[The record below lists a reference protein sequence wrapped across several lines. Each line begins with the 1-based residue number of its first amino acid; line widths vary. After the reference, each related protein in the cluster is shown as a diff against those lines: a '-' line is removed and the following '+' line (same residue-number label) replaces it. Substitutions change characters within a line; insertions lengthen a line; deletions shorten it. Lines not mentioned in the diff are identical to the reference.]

1 MPRSKSNINA
11 IYISE
16 RIQECLRPITES
28 DMTTIV
34 APMGYGKTTAA
45 NWYLNKRSDDGD
57 TVLRISV
64 YSDNRELFW
73 KSFRRAFQSTPAGI
87 QMQEM
92 EFPTTSTALGLL
104 SELLQENLSN
114 EKRQYYLFID
124 DYHLMNDLWIV
135 KLLLALSRSLINLH
149 IVVASRE
156 AFLSRS
162 EELQLGHRLHK
173 IGINDLR
180 MNPTELSVYSRRC
193 GVSVNN
199 QQIAE
204 LDKLSEGW
212 FSAVYLNLKSFSQY
226 GTFLTGSHDIYEM
239 LNDSLLVPLT
249 KNERDFLIR
258 ISLADEFTLEQAGF
272 ITRLPET
279 EEIAKKL
286 SQSNAFVQ
294 LLPDGKTYRLH
305 HMLKEC
311 MNRQFAQ
318 MPLQM
323 QSELRSRYG
332 VWHESQ
338 KEYIRSLNFYMSAGN
353 NTAVLRIIG
362 IDAGTQLASMGPEKI
377 CTWLEQCTESELIA
391 DPCGL
396 LVLMRRL
403 FSWRKIPQ
411 MMRMKELLLKAAVD
425 STLDEAEKNNLLGE
439 CDLIMS
445 FLGYNDIAAM
455 SRLHRSAC
463 QKMTRH
469 AISIQKHGSWTFGSP
484 SVLMMFHRETGKMNV
499 ELQAMQESM
508 PYYNRITDDQGIG
521 AEYVMEAEVR
531 YCRGE
536 FVDAHIALEK
546 ARAAANSKGQQYI
559 MLCCDF
565 LLLRMTLCGMF
576 PYNKE
581 WYDEKHNKLKRYLDS
596 TLLSVLDGCYAYF
609 CALIQ
614 RTEDIPE
621 WIANGDLNS
630 NNLLHPARP
639 MYEIIYNQVLLA
651 KGKFARLLGRDEE
664 LMKLCG
670 IYPYTLCTL
679 HLHIQQ
685 AAAYEALGKRGEA
698 VLELKAA
705 LAIAVSDGCVMPF
718 VENYHYIKE
727 LMPYIQGKYSN
738 FIEQLEKSADK
749 YVEEKDNILKHA
761 VKAPEAKSLTET
773 EYRICELMAAHK
785 TNREIAEELFF
796 SEGTVKQYINQIYSK
811 LGINGTARDKRK
823 RTAALLFGKN

>member
-1 MPRSKSNINA
+1 MPRSKSNMNA

-16 RIQECLRPITES
+16 RVQECLRHISES
-28 DMTTIV
+28 DITTIV
-34 APMGYGKTTAA
+34 APMGYGKTTAV
-45 NWYLNKRSDDGD
+45 NWFLNIRSDEGD
-57 TVLRISV
+57 TVLRISI

-73 KSFRRAFQSTPAGI
+73 KSFRRAFQSTPAGN

-104 SELLQENLSN
+104 SELLQGNLSN
-114 EKRQYYLFID
+114 EKRQYFLFID

-135 KLLLALSRSLINLH
+135 KLLLVLSRSLTNLH
-149 IVVASRE
+149 IVLASRE

-193 GVSVNN
+193 GVSVSN

-204 LDKLSEGW
+204 LYKISEGW

-239 LNDSLLVPLT
+239 LNDSLLVPLQN
-249 KNERDFLIR
+249 NERDYLIK
-258 ISLADEFTLEQAGF
+258 ISLADEFTLEQARF

-279 EEIAKKL
+279 EKIAKKL

-294 LLPDGKTYRLH
+294 LLSDGKIYRLH

-318 MPLQM
+318 MPIQM

-332 VWHESQ
+332 AWHESQ

-362 IDAGTQLASMGPEKI
+362 MDAGTQLASMEPEKI
-377 CTWLEQCTESELIA
+377 LIWLDQCTESELIS

-403 FSWRKIPQ
+403 FSWRKVPQ
-411 MMRMKELLLKAAVD
+411 MMRVKELLLKAAD
-425 STLDEAEKNNLLGE
+425 ESTLVEAEKNNLLGE

-484 SVLMMFHRETGKMNV
+484 SVLMMFHRETGKMND
-499 ELQAMQESM
+499 ELHAMQESM

-546 ARAAANSKGQQYI
+546 AWIAAKSKGQQYI

-565 LLLRMTLCGMF
+565 LLLRMTLCGIF

-581 WYDEKHNKLKRYLDS
+581 WYDEKQNELKRYLDS
-596 TLLSVLDGCYAYF
+596 TLLTVLDGCYAYF

-614 RTEDIPE
+614 RTENIPE

-630 NNLLHPARP
+630 TNLLHPAKP

-651 KGKFARLLGRDEE
+651 KGEFARLLGREEE
-664 LMKLCG
+664 LIKLCG
-670 IYPYTLCTL
+670 IYPYTLCSL

-685 AAAYEALGKRGEA
+685 GAAYEALGKRSEA
-698 VLELKAA
+698 ISELKVA
-705 LAIAVSDGCVMPF
+705 LAIAISDGCLMPF

-727 LMPYIQGKYSN
+727 LIPYVQDDYSD
-738 FIEQLEKSADK
+738 FTDRFEEFADK
-749 YVEEKDNILKHA
+749 YGKEKDNILKHA
-761 VKAPEAKSLTET
+761 VMVPAAKSLTET
-773 EYRICELMAAHK
+773 EYRICELIAAHK

-811 LGINGTARDKRK
+811 LGIDGDARDKRK
-823 RTAALLFGKN
+823 RAAKLLFGKN

>member
-1 MPRSKSNINA
+1 MPRLKSNINA

-16 RIQECLRPITES
+16 RIQECLRHICES
-28 DMTTIV
+28 DITTIV
-34 APMGYGKTTAA
+34 APMGYGKTMAA
-45 NWYLNKRSDDGD
+45 NWYLNKRYDEGD

-73 KSFRRAFQSTPAGI
+73 KSFQRAFKSTPVEN

-114 EKRQYYLFID
+114 KRRQYYLFID

-135 KLLLALSRSLINLH
+135 RLLLVISQSLINLH

-180 MNPTELSVYSRRC
+180 LNPTELYAYSRRC
-193 GVSVNN
+193 GVYIND

-226 GTFLTGSHDIYEM
+226 GIFLTGSQDIYEM
-239 LNDSLLVPLT
+239 LNDSLLVPLQ
-249 KNERDFLIR
+249 KNERDFLIK
-258 ISLADEFTLEQAGF
+258 ISLADEFTIEQAQF
-272 ITRLPET
+272 ITRLPEM
-279 EEIAKKL
+279 EKIVKKL

-294 LLPDGKTYRLH
+294 LLPDRKNYRLH

-311 MNRQFAQ
+311 MNRQFTQ
-318 MPLQM
+318 MPIPM
-323 QSELRSRYG
+323 QNKLRNRYG

-338 KEYIRSLNFYMSAGN
+338 KEYIRSLNFYMSASN
-353 NTAVLRIIG
+353 NTAVLHIIG
-362 IDAGTQLASMGPEKI
+362 IDAGVQLATMEPEKI
-377 CTWLEQCTESELIA
+377 LIWLEQCTESELIG

-403 FSWRKIPQ
+403 FSWRKVPQ
-411 MMRMKELLLKAAVD
+411 MMKIKELLLKAID
-425 STLDEAEKNNLLGE
+425 ESTLAEIERNNLLGE

-445 FLGYNDIAAM
+445 FLGYNDIVAM
-455 SRLHRSAC
+455 SQLHRSAC
-463 QKMTRH
+463 QKMTRY

-484 SVLMMFHRETGKMNV
+484 SVLMMFHREIGKMND
-499 ELQAMQESM
+499 ELHAMQESM
-508 PYYNRITDDQGIG
+508 PYYNRVTDDQGIG

-546 ARAAANSKGQQYI
+546 ARTAAESKGQQYI

-576 PYNKE
+576 RYNEE
-581 WYDEKHNKLKRYLDS
+581 WYDEKRNQLKRYLDS
-596 TLLSVLDGCYAYF
+596 MLFTVLDGCYAYF
-609 CALIQ
+609 CALLQ
-614 RTEDIPE
+614 RTEYIPK
-621 WIANGDLNS
+621 WIANGNLNS
-630 NNLLHPARP
+630 VNLLHPARP

-651 KGKFARLLGRDEE
+651 KEEFARLLGRNEE
-664 LMKLCG
+664 LLKLCS
-670 IYPYTLCTL
+670 IYPYTLCSL

-685 AAAYEALGKRGEA
+685 AAAYEALGKRCAAIIE
-698 VLELKAA
+698 LEDAF
-705 LAIAVSDGCVMPF
+705 AIAVSDGCVMPF

-727 LMPYIQGKYSN
+727 VIPHIQGDYSD
-738 FIEQLEKSADK
+738 FLEQLEKFANK
-749 YVEEKDNILKHA
+749 YVKEKDNILKYIMK
-761 VKAPEAKSLTET
+761 VPEAKNLTET
-773 EYRICELMAAHK
+773 EYRICELIAAHK
-785 TNREIAEELFF
+785 TNREIANELFF

-811 LGINGTARDKRK
+811 LGISGDARGKRK
-823 RTAALLFGKN
+823 QISILLFSKN

>member
-1 MPRSKSNINA
+1 MPRLKSNMNA

-16 RIQECLRPITES
+16 RMQECLRHISES

-45 NWYLNKRSDDGD
+45 NWYLNKRSDEGD
-57 TVLRISV
+57 VVLRISI

-73 KSFRRAFQSTPAGI
+73 KSFQRAFQSTPAGNQI
-87 QMQEM
+87 QEM

-104 SELLQENLSN
+104 SEFLLENLSN

-135 KLLLALSRSLINLH
+135 KLLLALSRALTNLH

-173 IGINDLR
+173 IGISDLR
-180 MNPTELSVYSRRC
+180 MNPTELSAYSRRC
-193 GVSVNN
+193 GVSVGS

-212 FSAVYLNLKSFSQY
+212 FSAVYLNLKSFSQH
-226 GTFLTGSHDIYEM
+226 GTFLTGGHDIYEM
-239 LNDSLLVPLT
+239 LHDSLLAPLA

-272 ITRLPET
+272 ITGLPEA

-311 MNRQFAQ
+311 MNRQYTQ
-318 MPLQM
+318 MPIHM
-323 QSELRSRYG
+323 QSELRGRYG
-332 VWHESQ
+332 AWHESQ
-338 KEYIRSLNFYMSAGN
+338 KEYIRSLDFYISAGN
-353 NTAVLRIIG
+353 NMAVLHIIG
-362 IDAGTQLASMGPEKI
+362 MDAGTQLASMEPEKI

-391 DPCGL
+391 DPRGL

-425 STLDEAEKNNLLGE
+425 STLAETDRNNLLGE

-463 QKMTRH
+463 QKMTRQ

-484 SVLMMFHRETGKMNV
+484 SVLMMFHREAGKMND

-508 PYYNRITDDQGIG
+508 PYYNRVTDDQGIG
-521 AEYVMEAEVR
+521 AEYIMEAEVR

-546 ARAAANSKGQQYI
+546 ARTAAKSKGQQYI
-559 MLCCDF
+559 MLCCDY
-565 LLLRMTLCGMF
+565 LYLRMTLCGMF
-576 PYNKE
+576 PYRQE
-581 WYDEKHNKLKRYLDS
+581 WYDEKRSELKRYLDS
-596 TLLSVLDGCYAYF
+596 TLLTVLDGCYAYF

-614 RTEDIPE
+614 KAEAIPE

-630 NNLLHPARP
+630 TNLLHPARP

-651 KGKFARLLGRDEE
+651 KGEFARLLGRGEE
-664 LMKLCG
+664 LLKLCG
-670 IYPYTLCTL
+670 VYPYTLCGL

-685 AAAYEALGKRGEA
+685 AAAYEALGKRSEA
-698 VLELKAA
+698 ISELKDA
-705 LAIAVSDGCVMPF
+705 LGVAGSDGCVMPF
-718 VENYHYIKE
+718 VENYLYIKE
-727 LMPYIQGKYSN
+727 LIPYIQGEYSD
-738 FIEQLEKSADK
+738 FTEQLEKFADK
-749 YVEEKDNILKHA
+749 YGKEKENILKHG
-761 VKAPEAKSLTET
+761 VKVPAAKNLTET
-773 EYRICELMAAHK
+773 EYRICELIAAHK
-785 TNREIAEELFF
+785 TNREIADELFF

-811 LGINGTARDKRK
+811 LGIDGDTRVKRK
-823 RTAALLFGKN
+823 RVAVLLFGRN

>member
-1 MPRSKSNINA
+1 MPRSKSNMNV
-11 IYISE
+11 IYMSE
-16 RIQECLRPITES
+16 RMQECLRHISES
-28 DMTTIV
+28 DITIIV

-45 NWYLNKRSDDGD
+45 DWFLKRRRDQGD
-57 TVLRISV
+57 MVLRISI

-73 KSFRRAFQSTPAGI
+73 KSFRRAFQNTPVGN

-92 EFPTTSTALGLL
+92 EFPSTNTALGLL
-104 SELLQENLSN
+104 SEFLQGYLS
-114 EKRQYYLFID
+114 ELRQYYLFID

-135 KLLLALSRSLINLH
+135 KLLLVLSRSLATLH

-162 EELQLGHRLHK
+162 EEVQLGQRLHK

-180 MNPTELSVYSRRC
+180 MNPTELSIYSRRC
-193 GVSVNN
+193 GVAINS

-204 LDKLSEGW
+204 LDKISEGW

-239 LNDSLLVPLT
+239 LNDSLLIPLQ
-249 KNERDFLIR
+249 KNEREFLIG
-258 ISLADEFTLEQAGF
+258 ISLADEFTLEQARF
-272 ITRLPET
+272 ITGLKET
-279 EEIAKKL
+279 EEIAKTL

-311 MNRQFAQ
+311 MNKQLEQ
-318 MPLQM
+318 MSIPLKM
-323 QSELRSRYG
+323 KLHDRYG
-332 VWHESQ
+332 AWHESQ
-338 KEYIRSLNFYMSAGN
+338 KEYIRSLNFYMNAGN
-353 NTAVLRIIG
+353 NTAVLHIIG
-362 IDAGTQLASMGPEKI
+362 IDAGVQLASIQPEKI
-377 CTWLEQCTESELIA
+377 LHWLEQCTEDELIG

-403 FSWRKIPQ
+403 FSWRKVPQ
-411 MMRMKELLLKAAVD
+411 MLRIKELLLKAAEN
-425 STLDEAEKNNLLGE
+425 STLAEKERNNLLGE

-463 QKMTRH
+463 QKMTRQ

-484 SVLMMFHRETGKMNV
+484 SVLMMFHREAGKMND
-499 ELQAMQESM
+499 ELQVMQESM

-546 ARAAANSKGQQYI
+546 ARTAAKSKGQQYI

-565 LLLRMTLCGMF
+565 LALRMTLCGIF
-576 PYNKE
+576 RHDKQ
-581 WYDEKHNKLKRYLDS
+581 WYETKRCELKQYLDPM
-596 TLLSVLDGCYAYF
+596 LLTVLDGCYAYF
-609 CALIQ
+609 CALIKK
-614 RTEDIPE
+614 TKSIPE
-621 WIANGDLNS
+621 WILNGDLN
-630 NNLLHPARP
+630 NTNLLHPARP
-639 MYEIIYNQVLLA
+639 MYEIIFNQILLA
-651 KGKFARLLGRDEE
+651 EGDFVRLLGRGEE
-664 LMKLCG
+664 LLKLCG
-670 IYPYTLCTL
+670 IYPYTLCSL

-685 AAAYEALGKRGEA
+685 AAAYENVGKRREA
-698 VLELKAA
+698 VSELKEA
-705 LAIAVSDGCVMPF
+705 LAIAVPDGCMMPF
-718 VENYHYIKE
+718 IENYYYIKE
-727 LMPYIQGKYSN
+727 LIQCIQGDYSD
-738 FIEQLEKSADK
+738 FVEQLKKMANEYIKQRDHVLKYADK
-749 YVEEKDNILKHA
+749 V
-761 VKAPEAKSLTET
+761 PEAECLTET

-785 TNREIAEELFF
+785 TNRDIASEMFL
-796 SEGTVKQYINQIYSK
+796 SEGTIKQYMNQIYSK
-811 LGINGTARDKRK
+811 LGIDGNMRDKRK
-823 RTAALLFGKN
+823 RTVVLLFGKN